1 MAALV
6 LFTEAE
12 DVRTPQC
19 RAATVAPGES
29 RQRPD
34 TALQLAHALGLM
46 RENTMANDT
55 ESTTPTLDRISGP
68 ADLKGLKPKELIA
81 LAAELRQELIS
92 TVTVTGGHLGAS
104 LGTVELAIALHAV
117 FESPRDKLVWDV
129 GHQAYVHK
137 LLTGRRDRFKTIRQ
151 EGGLSG
157 FLSRDESEHDCFG
170 AGHASTSISA
180 GLGMAVAEARKP
192 HKADRGS
199 VVSIIGDGA
208 LTGGMAFEGLNNAG
222 HMEDVPFIVVLND
235 NEMSIA
241 PNVGAISK
249 YLDRVRTDTRYNRAK
264 DELVERLD
272 RLPQGD
278 LLVELGKR
286 MKDSFKEFIYH
297 SMIWEELGF
306 TYIGPV
312 DGHNIPAV
320 MEALRRARDLQAP
333 VFVHV
338 ITQKGKGYKPAD
350 NDHERSHAVSAPS
363 KPKAASA
370 PPTPPKYQDVFADTL
385 IELAAHDE
393 RIVAITAAMPGGTSL
408 GRFGDVYPDRFFD
421 VGIAEQHAVTFAAGL
436 ATAGIRPVV
445 GIYSTFL
452 QRAFDQIIHDVCI
465 QRLPVIFA
473 MDRAGFAGDDGR
485 THHGVFDLSYLRLIP
500 NMTLMAPKDE
510 NELRHM
516 IRTAIEH
523 TEGPIAFRYPR
534 GAGLGVPYD
543 TDCRVL
549 PIGKAELIREGS
561 DIALVGIGSMVLTAE
576 RAADALM
583 AEGIS
588 ATVVNARFAKP
599 LDEELLLELA
609 RTHAGIVTIEEN
621 TCMGGFGSAVLELYN
636 REGIETPVRVA
647 AIPDHFFEQASQN
660 RLRELAGIGVADIV
674 EHARALAR
682 QASPSAS
689 EPEPASIQVR

>member
-1 MAALV
+1 MAQ
-6 LFTEAE
+6 
-12 DVRTPQC
+12 D
-19 RAATVAPGES
+19 
-29 RQRPD
+29 D
-34 TALQLAHALGLM
+34 TRSA
-46 RENTMANDT
+46 
-55 ESTTPTLDRISGP
+55 TPTLDRISDP
-68 ADLKGLKPKELIA
+68 KDLKGLKPRELTA
-81 LAAELRQELIS
+81 LAAELRHELIS
-92 TVTVTGGHLGAS
+92 TVTLTGGHLGAS
-104 LGTVELAIALHAV
+104 LGTVELAVALHAV
-117 FESPRDKLVWDV
+117 FDSPKDKLVWDV

-137 LLTGRRDRFKTIRQ
+137 LLTGRRDRFTSIRQ

-157 FLSRDESEHDCFG
+157 FLSRDESEHDTFG

-180 GLGMAVAEARKP
+180 GLGMAVGEARKP
-192 HKADRGS
+192 REERGS
-199 VVSIIGDGA
+199 VISIIGDGA

-222 HMEDVPFIVVLND
+222 HMKKLPFIVVLND

-241 PNVGAISK
+241 PNVGALST

-264 DELVERLD
+264 DELVELVD

-312 DGHNIPAV
+312 DGHNVSAV
-320 MEALRRARDLQAP
+320 MEALRRARDLRGP

-338 ITQKGKGYKPAD
+338 VTQKGKGYKPAD
-350 NDHERSHAVSAPS
+350 NDLERSHAVSAPS

-370 PPTPPKYQDVFADTL
+370 PPTPPKYQEVFADAL
-385 IELAAHDE
+385 IELAEDDE
-393 RIVAITAAMPGGTSL
+393 RIMAITAAMPGGTSL
-408 GRFGDVYPDRFFD
+408 GRFGEAYPDRFFD

-436 ATAGIRPVV
+436 ATEGLRPVC

-452 QRAFDQIIHDVCI
+452 QRAFDQIIHDVSI

-516 IRTAIEH
+516 LKTAIEH
-523 TEGPIAFRYPR
+523 TDGPIAFRYPR
-534 GAGLGVPYD
+534 GASLGVSYD
-543 TDCRVL
+543 TTMHAL
-549 PIGKAELIREGS
+549 PIGKAEIITEGE
-561 DIALVGIGSMVLTAE
+561 DVAIVGIGSTVLTAE
-576 RAADALM
+576 RAADAL
-583 AEGIS
+583 ASEGIS
-588 ATVVNARFAKP
+588 ATVVNARFVKP

-609 RTHAGIVTIEEN
+609 RTHAGIVTVEEN
-621 TCMGGFGSAVLELYN
+621 TVRGGFGSAVLELYN
-636 REGIETPVRVA
+636 REGVETPVRVA
-647 AIPDHFFEQASQN
+647 AIPDRFFEQASQN
-660 RLRELAGIGVADIV
+660 RLRELAGIALDDIV
-674 EHARALAR
+674 AHARALAGSR
-682 QASPSAS
+682 QATEVPQTATVS
-689 EPEPASIQVR
+689 